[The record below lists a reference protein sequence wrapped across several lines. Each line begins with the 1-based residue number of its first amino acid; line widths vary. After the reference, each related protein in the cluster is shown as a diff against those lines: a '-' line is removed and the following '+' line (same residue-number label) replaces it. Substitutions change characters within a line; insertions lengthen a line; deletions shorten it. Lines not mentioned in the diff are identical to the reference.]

1 MAGPVTPEVY
11 YADDQITLHHGDSLE
26 VMRTLAD
33 GSVDCIVTSPPYYG
47 LRDYGNDGQYGL
59 EPTPDEYVETMRA
72 LFAEGRR
79 VLADDGTFWLNI
91 GDSYSTG
98 GGTGGGGSYKQ
109 QPHGRSRPKVEIP
122 AKNLMGIP
130 WRVALALQADG
141 WILRN
146 SIIWYKPNGM
156 PESVTDRLSGKH
168 ENLFMFTKKPTYWF
182 DLDALREP
190 LSDDRAPSRKARK
203 PQPGWK
209 ENSAK
214 GEYKPGNRGGT
225 AWSANA
231 NSLTGP
237 QQDVLGAHENGKN
250 PGDVWPINTQPFGG
264 AHFAVFPQELARR
277 CIVSGCK
284 PGGTVLDTFS
294 GSGTTGLVAQ
304 RHGRKYVGI
313 DLSADYLKLSLET
326 RLQQTTLDFQEEATA

>member
-1 MAGPVTPEVY
+1 MAGPVKVY
-11 YADDQITLHHGDSLE
+11 YTDDQITLHQGDSLE
-26 VMRTLAD
+26 VMRTLPD
-33 GSVDCIVTSPPYYG
+33 CSVDCIVTSPPYYG

-72 LFAEGRR
+72 LFAEARR

-91 GDSYSTG
+91 GDSYG
-98 GGTGGGGSYKQ
+98 PGKALQ
-109 QPHGRSRPKVEIP
+109 
-122 AKNLMGIP
+122 GIP
-130 WRVALALQADG
+130 WRVALALQTDG

-168 ENLFMFTKKPTYWF
+168 ENIFMFTKKPTYWF

-190 LSDDRAPSRKARK
+190 LSEDRAPSRKARK
-203 PQPGWK
+203 PQAGWK

-214 GEYKPGNRGGT
+214 GEYKPNRGGT

-231 NSLTGP
+231 NNLPGVSP
-237 QQDVLGAHENGKN
+237 QQDYLGAHENGKN

-277 CIVSGCK
+277 CIVAGCK
-284 PGGTVLDTFS
+284 PGGVVLDTFS

-326 RLQQTTLDFQEEATA
+326 RLQQTTLDFQEEAS